1 MAFKL
6 GSSRGPIL
14 DKGQVNSKLSFKQ
27 NEESIPG
34 TPVLRKD
41 LGKGILGEANNDG
54 SIFISHKVKPGS
66 AQEKQVLLHEMVHMT
81 DMKIGKLAYNDN
93 YIKWNGEVYER
104 KDGMINYNGEMLPEG
119 SKEFP
124 WEQMPWE

>member
-14 DKGQVNSKLSFKQ
+14 DKGQVKSNLSFKQ
-27 NEESIPG
+27 TDSSIPG
-34 TPVLRKD
+34 TPVLRKN
-41 LGKGILGEANNDG
+41 LKGGIMGEANNDG
-54 SIFISHKVKPGS
+54 SIFISDKLVPGS
-66 AQEKQVLLHEMVHMT
+66 MEEQHVLMHEMVHQT
-81 DMKIGKLAYNDN
+81 DMKIGKLAYDDN
-93 YIKWNGEVYER
+93 YIKWNGRVYER
-104 KDGMINYNGEMLPEG
+104 KNGIINYNGEMLPEG

>member
-14 DKGQVNSKLSFKQ
+14 NKGQVESRLSFKQ
-27 NEESIPG
+27 ADSSIPG

-41 LGKGILGEANNDG
+41 LGKGIMGEANNDG
-54 SIFISHKVKPGS
+54 SIFISHNIQPGS
-66 AQEKQVLLHEMVHMT
+66 AEEQHVLMHEMVHMT
-81 DMKIGKLAYNDN
+81 DMKVGKLAYDDN
-93 YIKWNGEVYER
+93 YIKWNGETYER
-104 KDGMINYNGEMLPEG
+104 KNGMINYNGEMLPEG

-124 WEQMPWE
+124 WERMPWE